1 MGDKLHEVETIKNK
15 LELEN
20 AGLRAENQLLK
31 SQL

>member
-1 MGDKLHEVETIKNK
+1 MQLHYVQEAKTK

-31 SQL
+31 DQL